1 MLQLWR
7 DLPSIGHRLR
17 NSSSK
22 LTQLRYA
29 VPYAGFIRLLIGCDP
44 VERDAM
50 RSAPILIKTFDAGTR
65 LSAAATPAPAPF
77 YTRYGRQTNL
87 TYARPRRRP
96 ASAGPVARG
105 GAARGTEVPDV
116 RRNLAVI
123 TYPAGARF

>member
-1 MLQLWR
+1 MHLRWPPRATVSRMLQLWR

-50 RSAPILIKTFDAGTR
+50 RSAPKLIKTFDAGTR

-77 YTRYGRQTNL
+77 YTIRATRDEFNV
-87 TYARPRRRP
+87 ARPSPPPSR
-96 ASAGPVARG
+96 AGAPH
-105 GAARGTEVPDV
+105 EVP
-116 RRNLAVI
+116 RSP
-123 TYPAGARF
+123 TYVATSR